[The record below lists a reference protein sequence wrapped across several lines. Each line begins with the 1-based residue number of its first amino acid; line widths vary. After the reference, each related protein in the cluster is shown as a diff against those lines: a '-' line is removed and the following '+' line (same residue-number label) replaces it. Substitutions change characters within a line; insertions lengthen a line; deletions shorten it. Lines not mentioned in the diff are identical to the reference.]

1 MLSLSPTTISSN
13 FLNTAQDA
21 AAKSLRQLS
30 TGLRINSAADNPA
43 GLAVA
48 VSLSAQATGL
58 LQAATNADNGISL
71 TDTAAGAVGQIG
83 DTLQQM
89 RELAVQAGNGALN
102 GSDRQAIQSQINQL
116 GQQLDQVAGQAQFN
130 GQNLLDGSFSSQV
143 NTGPGTGQTTPIS
156 IANLSG
162 NALGIAGLDVT
173 TAAGSA
179 SALSAIDTALGSV
192 NAQQSQLGAISSG
205 LSSARTSASAAAENA
220 VAARSRIADT
230 DYAATAASLTRNNI
244 QTQAS
249 LKALAMY
256 NDVQKQQV
264 SGLLR

>member
-1 MLSLSPTTISSN
+1 MLNLNPASTSSN
-13 FLNTAQDA
+13 FLNNAQDA
-21 AAKSLRQLS
+21 TAKSLRQLS

-58 LQAATNADNGISL
+58 LQAATNADHGISL
-71 TDTAAGAVGQIG
+71 TDTAVGAVGQIG
-83 DTLQQM
+83 ETLQQM
-89 RELAVQAGNGALN
+89 RELAVQAGGGTLN
-102 GSDRQAIQSQINQL
+102 ASDRQAIQSQIGQL

-130 GQNLLDGSFSSQV
+130 GQKLLDGSFSSQIQ
-143 NTGPGTGQTTPIS
+143 TGAEAGQTTSIS
-156 IANLSG
+156 IADLSG
-162 NALGIAGLDVT
+162 SALGVAGLDVS

-179 SALSAIDTALGSV
+179 SALNAIDTALGSV
-192 NAQQSQLGAISSG
+192 SAQQSQLGAISSG
-205 LSSARTSASAAAENA
+205 LSSARSSASAAAENA

-230 DYAATAASLTRNNI
+230 DFAATAASLTQNKI

-256 NDVQKQQV
+256 NDIQKQQV
-264 SGLLR
+264 SSLLR